1 MDALIGKQH
10 AVLADLDAD
19 KARALAAQDFV
30 ALQSI
35 TIEISRQR
43 AYLDRLEMVPAL
55 RKYLELKVQEEEW
68 EVCASTKTNIQ
79 AMERG
84 HRGFVVEK
92 CDSENGV
99 CEHGPGQLTKPHLAC
114 CGHADPAAPC
124 RRLQPQDAVVATN
137 DLGPG
142 VHVRKGTKGVIVT
155 LDDKDSDLTYC
166 VAFSTGRQDPVWV
179 SADELA
185 LTQSDV
191 VPPHKAGYRVHDVCT
206 NHSCVLFSGEPPAP
220 ISFRCG
226 FSSGQ
231 EPGGGCTHE
240 LKHPDG
246 VPHSHWMCCGQSD
259 LFSAC
264 VQIGARKLGEV
275 VGTRAGIGVVTS
287 VDLQDAVRTYYVA
300 LLDGSSVWLH
310 DADVSDTNEVAGRQV
325 LEKSWAPHTG
335 EFRAGSAV
343 LFPRHG
349 EADGCECKHVVVDG
363 ADEDEPHWSCCGGD
377 LFSDKCEVRARP
389 QDPVQEPEPDPVQ
402 DLLRGLKG
410 LLDRS

>member
-1 MDALIGKQH
+1 MDAVIGKQH
-10 AVLADLDAD
+10 AVLADLAAD

-30 ALQSI
+30 ALQANAVE
-35 TIEISRQR
+35 TSRQR

-55 RKYLELKVQEEEW
+55 RKYLKLKAQEEEW
-68 EVCASTKTNIQ
+68 EVCASTQSNIQ

-84 HRGFVVEK
+84 HRCFVVK
-92 CDSENGV
+92 QCDSENGV
-99 CEHGPGQLTKPHLAC
+99 CEHGPGKLTKPHLAC

-124 RRLQPQDAVVATN
+124 RRLQLQDAVVATK
-137 DLGPG
+137 DIVTSRQVTCPQ
-142 VHVRKGTKGVIVT
+142 GTKGVLLV
-155 LDDKDSDLTYC
+155 LDDKDSELQYG
-166 VAFSTGRQDPVWV
+166 VAFSGSMGEPVWV
-179 SADELA
+179 SADEVALA
-185 LTQSDV
+185 QEELV
-191 VPPHKAGYRVHDVCT
+191 LPRPHTAGYRVHDLCT
-206 NHSCVLFSGEPPAP
+206 GHSRVLFSGEPPAP

-246 VPHSHWMCCGQSD
+246 IPHSHWMCCGQSD

-287 VDLQDAVRTYYVA
+287 VDHQDAVRTYYVA

-310 DADVSDTNEVAGRQV
+310 DADVSDTNEAAGRQV

-335 EFRAGSAV
+335 EFHAGSVV
-343 LFPRHG
+343 LFPRRG
-349 EADGCECKHVVVDG
+349 EAVFVDG
-363 ADEDEPHWSCCGGD
+363 AGEDEPHWSCCGGD
-377 LFSDKCEVRARP
+377 LFSAKCEVRARL
-389 QDPVQEPEPDPVQ
+389 QEQEPDPVQ
-402 DLLRGLKG
+402 DLLRGLKS
-410 LLDRS
+410 LLNRS